1 MILYRG
7 PIIDSIRLTSKNY
20 TTYMYC
26 FDYRG
31 EHHRFSH
38 LRNPLPFEIDATLS
52 DDNIF
57 LFPYPLEVSV
67 LNPEDKSMSR
77 AMVTMWFNFAQY
89 GVPNLN
95 AGIWP
100 NVSSEYGPFLRFTNT
115 QESKLELDYHFGEGI
130 PVPNLYPEYFNV
142 TKVNTISAS
151 KTVMPTTTTMTLP
164 SNFRV
169 NYPQQDS
176 RTSYPNYGQYPYYN
190 TRSQATHLNYKSDE
204 PILNGQRKEILQ
216 PYYVQ
221 NNYSTNLLFNN

>member
-7 PIIDSIRLTSKNY
+7 PIIDSIRLTSKNC
-20 TTYMYC
+20 TTYLYC

-57 LFPYPLEVSV
+57 LFPYPLEVSL
-67 LNPEDKSMSR
+67 LNPEDKSMAR

-100 NVSSEYGPFLRFTNT
+100 NVSSEYGPFLRFTNA

-130 PVPNLYPEYFNV
+130 PVPNLYPEYFNI
-142 TKVNTISAS
+142 TKVNTISTS
-151 KTVMPTTTTMTLP
+151 KTVISMTSTITVP

-176 RTSYPNYGQYPYYN
+176 RTLYPNYGQYPNYN
-190 TRSQATHLNYKSDE
+190 IRSEAAHPNYKSLE
-204 PILNGQRKEILQ
+204 PVLNDQRKEIPQ
-216 PYYVQ
+216 PYYFQ
-221 NNYSTNLLFNN
+221 HNYPTNSLFNN